1 VIDPKIKAREL
12 YKKYVNHTNVAKEMA
27 LIDVKKIKDTIIPD
41 GTTSMWEIWNY
52 WSEVEKELEK
62 EFVF

>member
-1 VIDPKIKAREL
+1 MIDPKIKAIEL

-27 LIDVKKIKDTIIPD
+27 LIDVKKIKDTIVPD
-41 GTTSMWEIWNY
+41 GSTAMWEIWNY

-62 EFVF
+62 